1 MKTKVPAAFRQ
12 KFVGPEGAYTVLFTP
27 TDDWDGIIDVS
38 IGGLD
43 MRWQVLNAEQEANGA
58 VVLGGTTDGSPSLWG
73 DQFWFELRFEDA
85 PPLIRYW
92 GNQVIWREDR
102 AS

>member
-1 MKTKVPAAFRQ
+1 MKTNVPAAFRQ
-12 KFVGPEGAYTVLFTP
+12 TFTGPEGTYTVLFEP
-27 TDDWDGIIDVS
+27 IDDWDGIIDVS

-43 MRWQVLNAEQEANGA
+43 MRWQVLNAEQEASGA
-58 VVLGGTTDGSPSLWG
+58 TVLCGTTDGSVALWG

-92 GNQVIWREDR
+92 RDEVLWREDHV
-102 AS
+102 S